1 VKFRG
6 GVGDSVAFGD
16 CDCGGETFG
25 GSGGRIRIRVVVVLM
40 EMDMVLVF
48 TSP

>member
-1 VKFRG
+1 M
-6 GVGDSVAFGD
+6 SVAFGD